1 MVSSSSSSPP
11 SVDGPAAISTLHS
24 DIIQTHILTH
34 LDGLSLA
41 SASCASSHLYSLA
54 TDEKLWR
61 DLSSSTWPSINDPR
75 VRHVISTFPFGHR
88 SFFSDSVPLL
98 DYRGPTEQR
107 INNINKINGCD
118 KLISAVD
125 IFYKGDLIFSKV
137 EETETITSW
146 FMSSP
151 FRVDLLYPNH
161 HDFFLTPY
169 HNNNQQIPEPDNY
182 YKDTWQTGLL
192 QNITLSWILIDPTR
206 KRAVNLSSRKP
217 VSVERHWLTGE
228 VQVKFAVVVPGG
240 GRWGTAEELV
250 ECAVV
255 VECGR
260 GIDGRVQ
267 VSEVSLSVEDMEKR
281 NLNGRESLVIL
292 QNAMERVKRV
302 GNEGKER
309 YEEFVEKRRVRKLRR
324 AKRENVLDTCFILIG
339 VLIFVVFWWIL
350 LFRRW

>member
-1 MVSSSSSSPP
+1 MVSTSSSP
-11 SVDGPAAISTLHS
+11 SVDRPAAISTVHS

-41 SASCASSHLYSLA
+41 SASCVSSHLYSLA
-54 TDEKLWR
+54 ADDKLWR

-75 VRHVISTFPFGHR
+75 VRHVISTFPSGHR
-88 SFFSDSVPLL
+88 SFFSDSIPLL
-98 DYRGPTEQR
+98 DYRGSTEQR
-107 INNINKINGCD
+107 IDNKINGSDATTSD

-125 IFYKGDLIFSKV
+125 IFYRGDLIFSKV

-151 FRVDLLYPNH
+151 FRVDLLHPN
-161 HDFFLTPY
+161 HDFFLTPD
-169 HNNNQQIPEPDNY
+169 QQIPDPDNY
-182 YKDTWQTGLL
+182 YKDKWQTGLL
-192 QNITLSWILIDPTR
+192 QNLTLSWILIDPTR
-206 KRAVNLSSRKP
+206 KCAVNLSSQKP

-240 GRWGTAEELV
+240 GRRGTADELV

-255 VECGR
+255 VECRR
-260 GIDGRVQ
+260 GSDGKVQ
-267 VSEVSLSVEDMEKR
+267 VIEVSLSVEDMEKR
-281 NLNGRESLVIL
+281 NFNGKESLVIL
-292 QNAMERVKRV
+292 QNAMESVKRVRRV

-324 AKRENVLDTCFILIG
+324 AKTENVLDTCFILIG

-350 LFRRW
+350 LFRR